1 MDWTQAHMLSLWAG
15 FQLVN
20 RKEFKRRLQSVKKA
34 LFDHFHRQVVA
45 QFFDNSCIFH
55 TFHRNYS
62 TVFYRCTYGPDFY
75 LVWDVKLRKTVCYF
89 WQFKIWLFTLKQ
101 YKQSFYLNSLKPFD
115 RISVFVLRSRQRARL
130 RLSKSRLSKCLL
142 CITTW
147 MSGCWRTS
155 WL

>member
-1 MDWTQAHMLSLWAG
+1 MTQGAGRFLPLLLWGNVSVIKGLS
-15 FQLVN
+15 
-20 RKEFKRRLQSVKKA
+20 
-34 LFDHFHRQVVA
+34 
-45 QFFDNSCIFH
+45 FFGNSCIFQ

-62 TVFYRCTYGPDFY
+62 TVFYRCTEGPDFY
-75 LVWDVKLRKTVCYF
+75 LVWDVKLRKTVQYF
-89 WQFKIWLFTLKQ
+89 SQFKIWLFTLKQ
-101 YKQSFYLNSLKPFD
+101 DKQSFYLHSLKPFD